1 MAPVLSMVLVVAAIT
16 APPASVS
23 YEQFNVNDSVPKLAS
38 GVDLTS
44 HPRAR
49 TYRTLLRTAA
59 QEPPDFAGHYKI
71 VRIGCGTSCVTIA
84 VIDRATKKVFF
95 PKILGVIQ
103 WANWYC
109 KDYGPDY
116 RLDSRL
122 LVIRGTYG
130 TEEAAPGLAYF
141 EWRNGDFRLLKFDPA
156 NCPEPAATDP
166 EG

>member
-1 MAPVLSMVLVVAAIT
+1 MAPLLSMALVAAAIT
-16 APPASVS
+16 APIASLSFQQFEVS
-23 YEQFNVNDSVPKLAS
+23 DAAPRLAS
-38 GVDLTS
+38 GVDLAS

-49 TYRTLLRTAA
+49 MYRTLLRTTA
-59 QEPPDFAGHYKI
+59 QESPDFAGHYKI
-71 VRIGCGTSCVTIA
+71 VRIGCGSRCVTIA
-84 VIDRATKKVFF
+84 LIDRATRKVFF
-95 PKILGVIQ
+95 PKALGVIQ

-141 EWRNGDFRLLKFDPA
+141 EWRNDDFRLLKFEA
-156 NCPEPAATDP
+156 GNCPDPVATDP
-166 EG
+166 ER